1 MVLSLWCLFPSDHRF
16 FGLDLNYREALL
28 EQFYVLMQRL
38 NVSYS
43 DLQKMPVRY
52 RTWFIE
58 RIIKDQTPKT
68 TSNMGGVEI
77 DDDTPISQVLGKKN
91 S

>member
-1 MVLSLWCLFPSDHRF
+1 
-16 FGLDLNYREALL
+16 
-28 EQFYVLMQRL
+28 
-38 NVSYS
+38 
-43 DLQKMPVRY
+43 MPVRY

>member
-1 MVLSLWCLFPSDHRF
+1 
-16 FGLDLNYREALL
+16 
-28 EQFYVLMQRL
+28 MQRI

-52 RTWFIE
+52 RTWFID
-58 RIIKDQTPKT
+58 RLVKDQAPKT